1 MASSLTLKVAS
12 VTSPVTFAKSDA
24 EVAQILRWFLADKAE
39 PPPDGLTQAQLNQWY
54 LDYAAAEIV
63 RYVRREAQRNRPR
76 MLRDSQ
82 QGIEAQ
88 ADAETAI

>member
-1 MASSLTLKVAS
+1 MASDIRLRVAS
-12 VTSPVTFAKSDA
+12 VTSTITFAKTDA
-24 EVAQILRWFLADKAE
+24 EVAQILRWFIADKAE
-39 PPPDGLTQAQLNQWY
+39 QPPEGLTQAQLNQWY

-63 RYVRREAQRNRPR
+63 RYVRREAQRNRLR

-82 QGIEAQ
+82 QSIEAQ